1 MSAIAK
7 IANLKLVPVG
17 QGVSYGYRYKTDKPT
32 QLALVPF
39 GYAEGMPRI
48 SQGAR
53 VKIGQELFPVVG
65 RIAMDQFVVDVG
77 DADIATGDEV
87 IIFGDS
93 TRSEP
98 TAEQLAESAG
108 TVNYEVVTRIGG
120 RANRVF
126 LEL

>member
-1 MSAIAK
+1 M
-7 IANLKLVPVG
+7 
-17 QGVSYGYRYKTDKPT
+17 
-32 QLALVPF
+32 LATPILQ
-39 GYAEGMPRI
+39 I
-48 SQGAR
+48 
-53 VKIGQELFPVVG
+53 
-65 RIAMDQFVVDVG
+65 
-77 DADIATGDEV
+77 GDEV

-108 TVNYEVVTRIGG
+108 TVNYEVVTRSGG

>member
-1 MSAIAK
+1 
-7 IANLKLVPVG
+7 
-17 QGVSYGYRYKTDKPT
+17 
-32 QLALVPF
+32 
-39 GYAEGMPRI
+39 MPRI

-77 DADIATGDEV
+77 DAEISIGDEV

-93 TRSEP
+93 ERNEP

-108 TVNYEVVTRIGG
+108 TVNYEVVTRSGG

-126 LEL
+126 LEP